1 MNRTLKRPMFRMGGA
16 AEGITSGLDK
26 PRQNYRDGSIKNQFE
41 YNRLVENAE
50 KLRPAAMDVF
60 LQGARNRGQFT
71 DDTPSDNMQSTGD
84 AAVGGMTREQ
94 IIAQAMADA
103 EKFSKRE
110 PMSGREMAARFL
122 IPFGLDFATRSPSG
136 GLLATAAAS
145 AKDPANMLIKSI
157 DERRE
162 GASDREASLFSAL
175 LSSGLQERRADK
187 KMAAQKLKDSQELLT
202 LYDNELQKN
211 VIVKAG
217 DVYNDLSRY
226 GPSKRDETGKTFEK
240 LEVANL
246 IEEKM
251 AEIFELEAK
260 ENKTAE
266 DEQAIAQAKGVL
278 EYLQGNKNTNAFANS
293 ILKDPEY
300 LNTLRTKIKNKLK
313 TTDKFREKG
322 PTTELLLQQAIDDAL
337 EYYIENGS
345 FPPDLALAKGGRVEY
360 RVGGGVIGGGEDMG
374 ANIVTET
381 ATTPEPIQKI
391 DYETL
396 RARLPREISDDIV
409 RLIASSPEA
418 LEDFATIQT
427 QQDVVNFNTKY
438 NVELILPAEA

>member
-1 MNRTLKRPMFRMGGA
+1 
-16 AEGITSGLDK
+16 
-26 PRQNYRDGSIKNQFE
+26 
-41 YNRLVENAE
+41 
-50 KLRPAAMDVF
+50 MDVF

-71 DDTPSDNMQSTGD
+71 DDTPSGNMQST
-84 AAVGGMTREQ
+84 ANNAVGGIMSEAD
-94 IIAQAMADA
+94 IIARARALA
-103 EKFSKRE
+103 AANTPSNT
-110 PMSGREMAARFL
+110 MSGKEMAARFL
-122 IPFGLDFATRSPSG
+122 IPFGLDFATRSPTG
-136 GLLATAAAS
+136 NLLSTAAES
-145 AKDPANMLIKSI
+145 AKNPADMLIKNI
-157 DERRE
+157 DQRRE
-162 GASDREASLFSAL
+162 GVSDREANLFSAL
-175 LSSGLQERRADK
+175 LTSGLSDRRTDK
-187 KMAAQKLKDSQELLT
+187 KMAAQELKDSQELLT

-226 GPSKRDETGKTFEK
+226 GPSKKDETGRTFEK

-251 AEIFELEAK
+251 SEIFELEAK

-278 EYLQGNKNTNAFANS
+278 EYLKGNKNTNAFANS

-300 LNTLRTKIKNKLK
+300 LNTLRSKIKNKLK
-313 TTDKFREKG
+313 TTEKFQEKN
-322 PTTELLLQQAIDDAL
+322 PSTELMLQQAIDDAL

-345 FPPDLALAKGGRVEY
+345 FPPDLALAEGGRVEY
-360 RVGGGVIGGGEDMG
+360 QTGGDVDPMMD
-374 ANIVTET
+374 TD
-381 ATTPEPIQKI
+381 PKI

-409 RLIASSPEA
+409 KLISASPEA

>member
-71 DDTPSDNMQSTGD
+71 DDTPSGNMQST
-84 AAVGGMTREQ
+84 ANNAVGGIMS
-94 IIAQAMADA
+94 DA
-103 EKFSKRE
+103 ELIARARALAAENTPSNT
-110 PMSGREMAARFL
+110 MSGREMAARFL
-122 IPFGLDFATRSPSG
+122 IPFGLDFATRSPTG
-136 GLLATAAAS
+136 NLLSTAAAS
-145 AKDPANMLIKSI
+145 AKGPVDMLIKNI
-157 DERRE
+157 DQRRE
-162 GASDREASLFSAL
+162 GKTDREANLFSAL
-175 LSSGLQERRADK
+175 LTSGLSDRRTDK
-187 KMAAQKLKDSQELLT
+187 KMAAQELKDSQELLT

-226 GPSKRDETGKTFEK
+226 GPSKKDETGKTFEK

-251 AEIFELEAK
+251 SEIFELEAK

-278 EYLQGNKNTNAFANS
+278 EYLRGNKNTNAFANS
-293 ILKDPEY
+293 ILKDTEY

-313 TTDKFREKG
+313 TTEKFQEKN

-345 FPPDLALAKGGRVEY
+345 FPPDLALAKGGRVELAQSFP
-360 RVGGGVIGGGEDMG
+360 G
-374 ANIVTET
+374 T
-381 ATTPEPIQKI
+381 AGDAMKAQDTALPPQMNEESKI

-409 RLIASSPEA
+409 KLIASSPEA

>member
-1 MNRTLKRPMFRMGGA
+1 MFRMGGA

-26 PRQNYRDGSIKNQFE
+26 PRQKYSEGSIKNQFE

-50 KLRPAAMDVF
+50 KLRPAAMDIF

-71 DDTPSDNMQSTGD
+71 NDTPVNNMQSTAD
-84 AAVGGMTREQ
+84 SAVGGIMSDADL
-94 IIAQAMADA
+94 IARARTLAA
-103 EKFSKRE
+103 ENTPSNT
-110 PMSGREMAARFL
+110 MSGREMAARFL
-122 IPFGLDFATRSPSG
+122 IPFGLDFATRPPTGSG
-136 GLLATAAAS
+136 VSGLLSTAAES
-145 AKDPANMLIKSI
+145 SKGPVDMLIKNI
-157 DERRE
+157 DQRRE
-162 GASDREASLFSAL
+162 GKTDREANLFSAL
-175 LSSGLQERRADK
+175 LTSGLSERRADK
-187 KMAAQKLKDSQELLT
+187 KIAAQELKDSREFLT

-211 VIVKAG
+211 VIVMAG
-217 DVYNDLSRY
+217 DVYKDLSRY
-226 GPSKRDETGKTFEK
+226 GPSKKDETGKTFEK

-266 DEQAIAQAKGVL
+266 DEQAIEQARGVL
-278 EYLQGNKNTNAFANS
+278 AYLQGNKNTNTLANS

-300 LNTLRTKIKNKLK
+300 MNTLRTKIKNKLK

-322 PTTELLLQQAIDDAL
+322 PTTELLLQQAIDEAL
-337 EYYIENGS
+337 KYYIENGS

-360 RVGGGVIGGGEDMG
+360 QMGGDVDPMMD
-374 ANIVTET
+374 TD
-381 ATTPEPIQKI
+381 PKI

-409 RLIASSPEA
+409 KLIASSPEA

-438 NVELILPAEA
+438 NVELKLPAEA